1 MNMEAEDSIATMDSI
16 FHGKKEERRG
26 DERSGEERRREE
38 RRDLNTQDQ
47 SGGASDLEGR

>member
-26 DERSGEERRREE
+26 DEMRGVEKRGDERRGEI
-38 RRDLNTQDQ
+38 
-47 SGGASDLEGR
+47 